1 MKSLNP
7 QDLPTAELHQL
18 LLGSVGPRPIALAST
33 ISGDGSVNLSPFS
46 FFNVF
51 SAHPPILIFSP
62 ARRVRDNTTKHTL
75 ENAKETSEVVIN
87 VVTYA
92 MTEQMSLSS
101 TEYGRE
107 TNEFIKS
114 GFTELPSEQV
124 GPPRVAESPVQFECT
139 VREIVPLGTEGG
151 AGNLIL
157 AEILRMHI
165 NEQILNDQGKI
176 DPYRIDLIA
185 RMGGD
190 WYCRAQGD
198 ALFQVA
204 KPTRK
209 KGIGVDALPTNIR
222 ESFILTGNDLGKLG
236 NVESIPGPEEIKE
249 YAQSAAMRNLLESAS
264 DGHEIREILH
274 QYAAQLLEKGDVHNA
289 WKTLLCDPLNRA

>member
-7 QDLPTAELHQL
+7 KDLPTAELHQL

-33 ISGDGSVNLSPFS
+33 ISSNGSVNLSPFS

-75 ENAKETSEVVIN
+75 ENAKATGEVVVN

-114 GFTELPSEQV
+114 GFTELPSEKI

-157 AEILRMHI
+157 AEIVRMHI

-198 ALFQVA
+198 ALFEVA
-204 KPTRK
+204 KPIRK
-209 KGIGVDALPTNIR
+209 KGIGVDALPKNIR
-222 ESFILTGNDLGKLG
+222 QSFILTGNHLGKLG
-236 NVESIPGPEEIKE
+236 NVESIPEPEEVQE
-249 YAQSAAMRNLLESAS
+249 YAQSAEIRNLLGSAS
-264 DGHEIREILH
+264 DGLEIREILH
-274 QYAAQLLEKGDVHNA
+274 QYAAELLEKGEVHNA

>member
-7 QDLPTAELHQL
+7 KDLPTAELHQL

-33 ISGDGSVNLSPFS
+33 ISSDGSVNLSPFS

-75 ENAKETSEVVIN
+75 ENAKATGEVVVN

-101 TEYGRE
+101 TEYGRG
-107 TNEFIKS
+107 TNEFVKS
-114 GFTELPSEQV
+114 GFTELPSEKI

-157 AEILRMHI
+157 AEIVRMHI

-198 ALFQVA
+198 ALFEVA
-204 KPTRK
+204 KPIRK
-209 KGIGVDALPTNIR
+209 KGIGVDALPKNIR
-222 ESFILTGNDLGKLG
+222 QSFILTGNHLGKLG
-236 NVESIPGPEEIKE
+236 NVESIPEPEEVQE
-249 YAQSAAMRNLLESAS
+249 YAQSAEIRNLLGSAS
-264 DGHEIREILH
+264 DGLEIREILH
-274 QYAAQLLEKGDVHNA
+274 QYAAELLEKGEVQNA

>member
-7 QDLPTAELHQL
+7 KDLPTAELHQL

-75 ENAKETSEVVIN
+75 ENAKATGEVVVN

-107 TNEFIKS
+107 TNEFVKS
-114 GFTELPSEQV
+114 GFTELPSEKI

-157 AEILRMHI
+157 AEIVRMHI

-198 ALFQVA
+198 ALFEVA
-204 KPTRK
+204 KPIRK
-209 KGIGVDALPTNIR
+209 KGIGVDALPKNIR
-222 ESFILTGNDLGKLG
+222 QSFILTGNDLGKLG
-236 NVESIPGPEEIKE
+236 NVESIPEPEEVQE
-249 YAQSAAMRNLLESAS
+249 YAQSAEIRNLLGSAS
-264 DGHEIREILH
+264 DGLEIREILH
-274 QYAAQLLEKGDVHNA
+274 QYAAELLEKGEVQNA